1 MVAHPLRSCVS
12 CRAVRSRA
20 ELVRVH
26 AAPGGGLGVDLGGG
40 VGRGAY
46 LCPQRSCLEQAAA
59 RGELARRLKVRL
71 APVSVETLEE
81 LIRDRASRK
90 VVSLLGFARR
100 ARRVVSGA
108 DAVKSAVQ
116 RQMARLV
123 LTAIDASASSVA
135 KTRAVAAAGGA
146 TCRQV
151 LDEEKLGAAVGGAPR
166 SCVAVTDPRF
176 AEAIVSVLAMVQKAT
191 GAAEAQEDG
200 AIDLPGRVET
210 RSERLEVI
218 QRGND

>member
-1 MVAHPLRSCVS
+1 MTSLPLRSCVS

-46 LCPQRSCLEQAAA
+46 LCPRRSCLEQAAT
-59 RGELARRLKVRL
+59 RGELARRLKVTL
-71 APVSVETLEE
+71 APVSVETLEG

-90 VVSLLGFARR
+90 VVSLLGLARR

-108 DAVKSAVQ
+108 DAVKSAAK
-116 RQMARLV
+116 RQMARLI
-123 LTAIDASASSVA
+123 LTAIDASASSVG

-146 TCRQV
+146 TCHQV
-151 LDEEKLGAAVGGAPR
+151 LGMEELGAAVGGAPR

-176 AEAIVSVLAMVQKAT
+176 AEAIMSVLAMIPKAT
-191 GAAEAQEDG
+191 GAGETQEDE
-200 AIDLPGRVET
+200 AIGST
-210 RSERLEVI
+210 RTSGDSE
-218 QRGND
+218 